1 MPVLQI
7 RKIGDPVLR
16 SKAKPVTEI
25 TKKTLS
31 LIDNMVETMYQ
42 AEGVGLAAP
51 QVGVS
56 KRIIVVD
63 TGEGQGLIELINPE
77 IIETEG
83 KDIMEEGCLS
93 VPGQTGKVIRA
104 SKVTVKGLNRGG
116 KEVRIR
122 AEGFLA
128 RAFQHEIDHLNGI
141 LFIDKVVRI
150 GEEMI

>member
-1 MPVLQI
+1 
-7 RKIGDPVLR
+7 
-16 SKAKPVTEI
+16 
-25 TKKTLS
+25 
-31 LIDNMVETMYQ
+31 MVW
-42 AEGVGLAAP
+42 LPP